1 MDSLKIT
8 KMTHLIKNIFSLPA
22 KILVLRIFFV
32 IFLTQSSYAQIDKV
46 KLQENKKKI
55 EQEIQYTN
63 NLLNETKK
71 NKQTSL
77 NQLVILKN
85 QIGKREE
92 LITNISDE
100 LSVIVSEISTTEK
113 TVEQLNQE
121 LVSLKAEYTKMII
134 AANRNRSSY
143 NVLMFIFASEDFNQ
157 AYQRLKYYQQYS
169 VYRKKQIKLIQQ
181 TQDKLTHKKQELETQ
196 KTTQKQLLSS
206 NENEKQKLTK
216 EQEIKNQ
223 AVKNLQKTEKA
234 LLATLRKKEA
244 EAKKLQKDIK
254 RIIDEEVRKAR
265 EASIARAEAAKKKVA
280 KADTKEEVKV
290 KEIEKT
296 KVVEEKFKK
305 SADIMSA
312 TPEELEL
319 STSFTNN
326 KGRLPWPSEKGII
339 SSTFGPHSHPELPG
353 IVINND
359 GIDITTNRG
368 ANARSVFNGEVAA
381 VISGPNG
388 KQVVIVRHGNYLTV
402 YSNLENVFV
411 RRGEKISTK
420 QRIGTVYTDNDDN
433 KTVLQFQI
441 WKGNAKMNP
450 SDWIAR

>member
-1 MDSLKIT
+1 MANQF
-8 KMTHLIKNIFSLPA
+8 KNVYFIFCKYLIFSSVSI
-22 KILVLRIFFV
+22 IL
-32 IFLTQSSYAQIDKV
+32 LTQLCYAQTDKT

-55 EQEIQYTN
+55 EEDIQFTN
-63 NLLNETKK
+63 RLLNETKQ

-77 NQLVILKN
+77 NQLIIIKN

-92 LITNISDE
+92 LITNISQE
-100 LSVIVSEISTTEK
+100 LNVIVDEISNTEK
-113 TVEQLNQE
+113 SVDQLNQE
-121 LVSLKAEYTKMII
+121 LISLKAEYIKMII
-134 AANRNRSSY
+134 AANRNQSTY

-169 VYRKKQIKLIQQ
+169 VYRKKQIKLIQL
-181 TQDKLTHKKQELETQ
+181 TQDKLSQKKQVLETQ
-196 KTTQKQLLSS
+196 KVTQNQLLSN
-206 NENEKQKLTK
+206 NENEKKKLTK

-234 LLATLRKKEA
+234 LLKTLRKQEA
-244 EAKKLQKDIK
+244 EAKKLQRDIE
-254 RIIDEEVRKAR
+254 RIIAEEVRKAR
-265 EASIARAEAAKKKVA
+265 EAAIMRAEAARKKSVKPDV
-280 KADTKEEVKV
+280 KPEIKV

-296 KVVEEKFKK
+296 KIEEEKFKK

-326 KGRLPWPSEKGII
+326 RGRLPWPSEKGII
-339 SSTFGPHSHPELPG
+339 SGTFGPHSHPELPG

-368 ANARSVFNGEVAA
+368 SNARAVFNGEVTA

-388 KQVVIVRHGNYLTV
+388 KQVVILRHGNYLTV
-402 YSNLENVFV
+402 YSNLESVIV
-411 RRGEKISTK
+411 RRGEKVSTK
-420 QRIGTVYTDNDDN
+420 QRIGTIYTDSDDN
-433 KTVLQFQI
+433 KTILQFQI

-450 SDWIAR
+450 ADWIAR

>member
-1 MDSLKIT
+1 MSDNVTYHIFDDRRLLLIAGFLFSFSILFGQDTKEKLNSTRKQLEDEIDYTSRLLDQTKKTKEISLRDLQLLNRRIEKREALIHTIGKEISEVDRQIQADNILIDKRSRELKALKDEYARMIYYAYKIM
-8 KMTHLIKNIFSLPA
+8 KSQNRLVFIFS
-22 KILVLRIFFV
+22 
-32 IFLTQSSYAQIDKV
+32 
-46 KLQENKKKI
+46 
-55 EQEIQYTN
+55 
-63 NLLNETKK
+63 
-71 NKQTSL
+71 
-77 NQLVILKN
+77 
-85 QIGKREE
+85 
-92 LITNISDE
+92 
-100 LSVIVSEISTTEK
+100 
-113 TVEQLNQE
+113 
-121 LVSLKAEYTKMII
+121 
-134 AANRNRSSY
+134 
-143 NVLMFIFASEDFNQ
+143 ASDFNQ

>member
-1 MDSLKIT
+1 MDALKTIT
-8 KMTHLIKNIFSLPA
+8 MNKQLKNIYFSSA
-22 KILVLRIFFV
+22 KLLIIGTIIVCFSSQF
-32 IFLTQSSYAQIDKV
+32 SYAQTDKN

-55 EQEIQYTN
+55 EQEIQFTN

-92 LITNISDE
+92 LITNINDE
-100 LSVIVSEISTTEK
+100 INVIVGEISTTEK
-113 TVEQLNQE
+113 SVDQLNQE
-121 LVSLKAEYTKMII
+121 LASLKAEYTKMII

-143 NVLMFIFASEDFNQ
+143 SVLMFIFASEDFNQ

-181 TQDKLTHKKQELETQ
+181 TQDKLTHKKQELEVQ
-196 KTTQKQLLSS
+196 KLTQKQLLSS
-206 NENEKQKLTK
+206 NESEKKKLTK
-216 EQEIKNQ
+216 EQEIKNL
-223 AVKNLQKTEKA
+223 AVQNLQKTEKA
-234 LLATLRKKEA
+234 LLKTLRKKEA
-244 EAKKLQKDIK
+244 EAKKLQKDIEH
-254 RIIDEEVRKAR
+254 IIAEEVRKAR
-265 EASIARAEAAKKKVA
+265 EAAILRAEAAKRKSA
-280 KADTKEEVKV
+280 KTDVKEEVKV
-290 KEIEKT
+290 KEIAKT

-368 ANARSVFNGEVAA
+368 ANARAVFNGEVAA

-388 KQVVIVRHGNYLTV
+388 KQVVIIRHGNYLTV
-402 YSNLENVFV
+402 YSNLETVFV
-411 RRGEKISTK
+411 KRGEKVSTK
-420 QRIGTVYTDNDDN
+420 QRIGSVYTDNEDN
-433 KTVLQFQI
+433 KTILQFQI

-450 SDWIAR
+450 SEWIAR

>member
-1 MDSLKIT
+1 MNKQL
-8 KMTHLIKNIFSLPA
+8 KNIYFSSA
-22 KILVLRIFFV
+22 KLLIIGTIIVCFSSQF
-32 IFLTQSSYAQIDKV
+32 SYAQTDKN

-55 EQEIQYTN
+55 EQEIQFTN

-92 LITNISDE
+92 LITNINDE
-100 LSVIVSEISTTEK
+100 INVIVGEISTTEK
-113 TVEQLNQE
+113 SVDQLNQE
-121 LVSLKAEYTKMII
+121 LASLKAEYTKMII

-143 NVLMFIFASEDFNQ
+143 SVLMFIFASEDFNQ

-181 TQDKLTHKKQELETQ
+181 TQDKLTHKKQELEVQ
-196 KTTQKQLLSS
+196 KLTQKQLLSS
-206 NENEKQKLTK
+206 NESEKKKLTK
-216 EQEIKNQ
+216 EQEIKNL
-223 AVKNLQKTEKA
+223 AVQNLQKTEKA
-234 LLATLRKKEA
+234 LLKTLRKKEA
-244 EAKKLQKDIK
+244 EAKKLQKDIEH
-254 RIIDEEVRKAR
+254 IIAEEVRKAR
-265 EASIARAEAAKKKVA
+265 EAAILRAEAAKRKSA
-280 KADTKEEVKV
+280 KTDVKEEVKV
-290 KEIEKT
+290 KEIAKT

-368 ANARSVFNGEVAA
+368 ANARAVFNGEVAA

-388 KQVVIVRHGNYLTV
+388 KQVVIIRHGNYLTV
-402 YSNLENVFV
+402 YSNLETVFV
-411 RRGEKISTK
+411 KRGEKVSTK
-420 QRIGTVYTDNDDN
+420 QRIGSVYTDNEDN
-433 KTVLQFQI
+433 KTILQFQI

-450 SDWIAR
+450 SEWIAR